1 MGGCN
6 RKLTLED
13 AQVSFHNFS
22 NCAVVEDFRGL
33 KFKDAW
39 VQTVSAP
46 QDYSGGASPSRS
58 GDSQGSTA
66 QEYVVSVKSLE
77 LKNTGAQAVVTAQ
90 PPPGGAGGGQPE
102 NSSTGQGYVITGTIR
117 TAGGS
122 STDGVA
128 VLLVSKVLNKYKV
141 VKWATDL
148 DPAGKKNLQELA
160 GKLPTIPYRG
170 RCSWDG

>member
-1 MGGCN
+1 
-6 RKLTLED
+6 LSLED
-13 AQVSFHNFS
+13 AQVFFHDFS
-22 NCAVVEDFRGL
+22 RCAVVEDFRGL

-39 VQTVSAP
+39 VQTVVAP
-46 QDYSGGASPSRS
+46 QDYSGGASQSKP

-66 QEYVVSVKSLE
+66 QEYVVTVKNLE
-77 LKNTGAQAVVTAQ
+77 LKNTGAQAVITAQ
-90 PPPGGAGGGQPE
+90 PPSGGAGGGQPSD
-102 NSSTGQGYVITGTIR
+102 SSPVQGYVVTGTIR